1 MVLDIPTTDEIL
13 QLRSP
18 RAMVALADR
27 ATSRVQVFVAN
38 VLHQW
43 FPDKAPYKGQ
53 GAVYVMKHSG
63 RFPEKIREQN
73 VAAEQLAS
81 QCMLA
86 ATRSKTGT
94 EKQRAAAQFAA
105 LSAHH
110 TIRAAR
116 IADDG
121 DPIREVAQAVYDG
134 VEYAERAAQQGATPE
149 PVVRAVRSD
158 LARLVGIFSAD
169 DAPIDQPFDLGPLW
183 DAGCKPLWFRVV

>member
-13 QLRSP
+13 QLRVP

-38 VLHQW
+38 VLHAW
-43 FPDKAPYKGQ
+43 YPDKAPYKGQ

-63 RFPEKIREQN
+63 RFPEKIRELN

-86 ATRSKTGT
+86 TTKSKIGT

-110 TIRAAR
+110 TIRATR

-121 DPIREVAQAVYDG
+121 GPILDVAQAVYDG
-134 VEYAERAAQQGATPE
+134 IEYAARAAQQAATPD
-149 PVVRAVRSD
+149 PVTRAVRAD
-158 LARLVGIFSAD
+158 LAKLMAMFPTA
-169 DAPIDQPFDLGPLW
+169 DAPVDQPIDLGTLW
-183 DAGCKPLWFRVV
+183 DAGSKPPWFRVV